1 MQKFSKHSW
10 LQYYMMSVGV
20 LAFFSLIVRPGLE
33 FGDSWNRI
41 WVILDI
47 IIIAS
52 FILNILLR
60 FIWAIKKKEFIRKN
74 SFEFAILFIFIA
86 QFLITLLFMNRPE
99 IRAVIHQLG
108 IVSITKIYI
117 VLAQIFILI
126 EFLAQ
131 LGKINSKIATLPLP
145 PSLLFMGSFILVI
158 LTGTILLLLPGA
170 TKSGISFIN
179 ALFTATSATCVT
191 GLIVVP
197 TGTFFTKYGHTVILF
212 LIQIGGLGLMTFAT
226 FSALILRGEL
236 GIKERVMLGD
246 VLNLRVMN
254 KIKSLLGAI
263 IGFTFTLEFIG
274 TIAFYFATDRYSNL
288 QDGKL
293 YFSIFHSVSAFCNAG
308 FSLWDKNLLPFV
320 NNALGSITVM
330 LLIVLGGIG
339 FIVLADWWAYFKE
352 PLKLKRLARP
362 HLSLHSKFVMTI
374 TASLIIVGALLFFIL
389 ERNGQLASLSTGYK
403 WLASFFQAIT
413 PRTAGFNTLDTNALA
428 PATLFMLIILMFI
441 GASPGSTGG
450 GIKTTTFG
458 VLGLTIFSRLKGN
471 SNMKLFGRNIPSII
485 AQRAGMVLFL
495 AIIIV
500 SSGLFFLLI
509 FEQGKTLLQLLFEE
523 ISAFGTVGL
532 STGITS
538 SLSVGGKLIII
549 VTMFLGRIGPLT
561 FLTSIIF
568 RKRKDRIKY
577 LDENIMIG

>member
-1 MQKFSKHSW
+1 MQKSGKHSW
-10 LQYYMMSVGV
+10 LRYYMLSVGF

-33 FGDSWNRI
+33 LKAGWNRI
-41 WVILDI
+41 WIAIDI

-52 FILNILLR
+52 FISNIILR
-60 FIWAIKKKEFIRKN
+60 FIWATKKKEFIRRN
-74 SFEFAILFIFIA
+74 AFELVVLFIFIA

-99 IRAVIHQLG
+99 IRAAIHQLG
-108 IVSITKIYI
+108 IVSLTKIYI
-117 VLAQIFILI
+117 VLAQVYILI
-126 EFLAQ
+126 ELLAQ

-145 PSLLFMGSFILVI
+145 PSLLFMGSFIVVI
-158 LTGTILLLLPGA
+158 LTGTILLMLPGA
-170 TKSGISFIN
+170 TKHGISLIN

-197 TGTFFTKYGHTVILF
+197 TGTFFTRYGHTVILL

-263 IGFTFTLEFIG
+263 IGFTFTLELIG
-274 TIAFYFATDRYSNL
+274 AIALYFATGRYASL
-288 QDGKL
+288 QDGRL

-308 FSLWDKNLLPFV
+308 FSLWNQNLLPFV
-320 NNALGSITVM
+320 SNILGSITVM
-330 LLIVLGGIG
+330 ALIVLGGIG
-339 FIVLADWWAYFKE
+339 FVVLADWWAYIKE
-352 PLKLKRLARP
+352 PWRLKKLARP

-374 TASLIIVGALLFFIL
+374 TAALIVVGALLFFIL
-389 ERNGQLASLSTGYK
+389 EYDGQLAPLSIGYK

-413 PRTAGFNTLDTNALA
+413 PRTAGFNTLDTSAFA
-428 PATLFMLIILMFI
+428 PATLFMLMVFMFI

-458 VLGLTIFSRLKGN
+458 VLALMVFSRLRGDN
-471 SNMKLFGRNIPSII
+471 DMKLFGRSIPSAI

-495 AIIIV
+495 SLIVV

-538 SLSVGGKLIII
+538 SLSVGGKIII
-549 VTMFLGRIGPLT
+549 ILTMFLGRIGPLT
-561 FLTSIIF
+561 FLTSIMF
-568 RKRKDRIKY
+568 RKRRGQIKY
-577 LDENIMIG
+577 PDENIMIG